1 MIRILFIITSF
12 IFLLNNANAE
22 TFSAALKKA
31 YNDNNELNAE
41 RESLNISEQE
51 LKISI
56 SSYLPSVTLS
66 GSKSSEDTNKLTNQN
81 GTDATISD
89 VDPTVQSLTITQT
102 LIDFGRGAELSK
114 SKIGIELAKAKLLKK
129 EQEILYKSI
138 EAYTGL
144 ISANEKLKINKSNVN
159 LLDRQVETD
168 RIRLERGNISL
179 SDVAQ
184 SESSLAGAQAKL
196 IQAENDFLTSKLNY
210 ENVIGTINDAEAL
223 DKSSITIVN
232 LPNELNSAIEISK
245 KGNPDLIIAQL
256 EYEQSKKDTT
266 SARSDL
272 APTATLSFDRS
283 KTDDL
288 SSTYDEKEQDTLKAT
303 VTWPFFSGGKNYAN
317 LNKNKSLETQ
327 KNLLLNNMIKKN
339 QTDVASAWSNYQSN
353 KSLLNSVRAQVN
365 AAEIANEGIVA
376 EYNSGSDR
384 TTLEVIQSNSLLL
397 NAQISLA
404 DSERNYILSQ
414 FNLLKSIGLLNSE
427 YLKLR

>member
-1 MIRILFIITSF
+1 MKKILIIILSWLFFLTGVSAE
-12 IFLLNNANAE
+12 IF
-22 TFSAALKKA
+22 SVALKKA
-31 YNDNNELNAE
+31 FKNNPELNAE

-51 LKISI
+51 LKVSI

-144 ISANEKLKINKSNVN
+144 ISSNEKLKINRSNVN

-210 ENVIGTINDAEAL
+210 ENVIGTINDTEAL
-223 DKSSITIVN
+223 DKSSILTVD
-232 LPNELNSAIEISK
+232 LPNELISAIEISK

-317 LNKNKSLETQ
+317 LNKNKSLEIQ

-384 TTLEVIQSNSLLL
+384 TTLEVIQSNSSLL

-414 FNLLKSIGLLNSE
+414 FNLLKSVGLLNSD
-427 YLKLR
+427 YLKIK